1 MNKHNVTIT
10 IDFDDILNYVYA
22 QSAWYNAHEPG
33 ARILTA
39 DNRNLLLT
47 KLKEGYADLR
57 LRVLGYLEADNYNP
71 NIASANITMTFS
83 FKHAQQVGF
92 DTALHDTV
100 VALLAHFILM
110 RFYGEI
116 DPRDV
121 QHGSSIYHLEWRRYR
136 AKLLLAFAHDEL

>member
-47 KLKEGYADLR
+47 KLNEGYADLR
-57 LRVLGYLEADNYNP
+57 QRVLGYLEFDNYNP
-71 NIASANITMTFS
+71 NTGSANITMTFG
-83 FKHAQQVGF
+83 FKHIPQNGF
-92 DTALHDTV
+92 DIALHDTV
-100 VALLAHFILM
+100 VALLAHFVLM

-116 DPRDV
+116 DSRGMK
-121 QHGSSIYHLEWRRYR
+121 HGSSIYNLEWRRYK